1 MTPPELYAY
10 LDGMGISY
18 EVEEH
23 APVFTIDEM
32 RELGIKGSVCK
43 NLFLR
48 DAKGRQHFLVVLPGD
63 RQADLG
69 ALAAALGSSK
79 LSFASEDRL
88 MKHLGLTK
96 GSVTPLAVIQDPD
109 HTVQVL
115 LDESLTGMDRLGVH
129 PLVNTATLWISGAD
143 LLRFVRSCGNPVKIV
158 SI

>member
-79 LSFASEDRL
+79 LSFASEERL

-129 PLVNTATLWISGAD
+129 PLVNTATLWISGSD

>member
-79 LSFASEDRL
+79 LSFASEERL

-129 PLVNTATLWISGAD
+129 PLVNTATLWISGSD

-158 SI
+158 SN

>member
-1 MTPPELYAY
+1 MSRPELYAY

-79 LSFASEDRL
+79 LSFASEERL

>member
-79 LSFASEDRL
+79 LSFASEERL

-115 LDESLTGMDRLGVH
+115 LDESLTGMVRLGVH

>member
-10 LDGMGISY
+10 LDGMGLSY

-79 LSFASEDRL
+79 LSFASEERL

>member
-79 LSFASEDRL
+79 LSFASEERL

-109 HTVQVL
+109 HTVQGL

>member
-32 RELGIKGSVCK
+32 RELGIKGSDCK

-79 LSFASEDRL
+79 LSFASEERL

>member
-69 ALAAALGSSK
+69 AVAAALGSSK
-79 LSFASEDRL
+79 LSFASEERL

>member
-79 LSFASEDRL
+79 LSFASEERL

-109 HTVQVL
+109 HPVQVL

>member
-32 RELGIKGSVCK
+32 RELVIKGSVCK

-79 LSFASEDRL
+79 LSFASEERL

>member
-69 ALAAALGSSK
+69 ALAAALGYP
-79 LSFASEDRL
+79 LLLDYLLAAGDGQRL
-88 MKHLGLTK
+88 RGHLLGD
-96 GSVTPLAVIQDPD
+96 GGAGRGVRVVPDPHRGDQAVVAADEGVVPDDGAVLAVPVVIGDATPQPKL
-109 HTVQVL
+109 HRAPT
-115 LDESLTGMDRLGVH
+115 SLS
-129 PLVNTATLWISGAD
+129 PI
-143 LLRFVRSCGNPVKIV
+143 
-158 SI
+158 

>member
-79 LSFASEDRL
+79 LSFASEERL

-96 GSVTPLAVIQDPD
+96 GSVTPFAVIQDPD

-143 LLRFVRSCGNPVKIV
+143 LLRFVCSCGNPVKIV

>member
-32 RELGIKGSVCK
+32 REMGIKGSVCK

-79 LSFASEDRL
+79 LSFASEERL

>member
-79 LSFASEDRL
+79 LSFASEERL

-96 GSVTPLAVIQDPD
+96 GSVIPLAVIQDPD

>member
-79 LSFASEDRL
+79 LSFASEERL

-129 PLVNTATLWISGAD
+129 PLVNTATLGIAGAD
-143 LLRFVRSCGNPVKIV
+143 LQRVVRSCGNPVKIV

>member
-63 RQADLG
+63 RQADRG

-79 LSFASEDRL
+79 LSFASEERL

>member
-79 LSFASEDRL
+79 LSFASEERL

>member
-1 MTPPELYAY
+1 MPIWTAWEYRMKWKNTPRFLP
-10 LDGMGISY
+10 S
-18 EVEEH
+18 
-23 APVFTIDEM
+23 TRC

-79 LSFASEDRL
+79 LSFASEERL

-96 GSVTPLAVIQDPD
+96 GSVTPSQSYRIP
-109 HTVQVL
+109 TIPCRCCW
-115 LDESLTGMDRLGVH
+115 TNR
-129 PLVNTATLWISGAD
+129 
-143 LLRFVRSCGNPVKIV
+143 
-158 SI
+158 

>member
-1 MTPPELYAY
+1 MIPPELYAY

-79 LSFASEDRL
+79 LSFASEERL

>member
-1 MTPPELYAY
+1 MTPPELYSY

-69 ALAAALGSSK
+69 ALAAALGSSE
-79 LSFASEDRL
+79 LSFASEERL

>member
-79 LSFASEDRL
+79 LSFASEERL

-143 LLRFVRSCGNPVKIV
+143 LLRFVRSCGNPVQIV

>member
-79 LSFASEDRL
+79 LSFASEERL

-115 LDESLTGMDRLGVH
+115 LVESLTGMDRLGVH

>member
-79 LSFASEDRL
+79 LSFASEERL

-115 LDESLTGMDRLGVH
+115 LDESLTGMDRLGVL

>member
-79 LSFASEDRL
+79 LSFASEERL

-143 LLRFVRSCGNPVKIV
+143 LLRFLRSSGNPGKIV
-158 SI
+158 SN

>member
-48 DAKGRQHFLVVLPGD
+48 DTKGRQHFLVVLPGD

-79 LSFASEDRL
+79 LSFASEERL

-143 LLRFVRSCGNPVKIV
+143 LLRFVRSCGNPVKII

>member
-10 LDGMGISY
+10 LDVMGISY
-18 EVEEH
+18 DVEEH

-79 LSFASEDRL
+79 LSFASEERL

>member
-1 MTPPELYAY
+1 MHPGGTPSSRLC
-10 LDGMGISY
+10 
-18 EVEEH
+18 
-23 APVFTIDEM
+23 
-32 RELGIKGSVCK
+32 REPGQGLSLIHIWIKGSVCK

-79 LSFASEDRL
+79 LSFASEERL

>member
-79 LSFASEDRL
+79 LSFASEERL

-158 SI
+158 

>member
-23 APVFTIDEM
+23 APVFTIYEM

-79 LSFASEDRL
+79 LSFASEERL

>member
-79 LSFASEDRL
+79 LSFASEER
-88 MKHLGLTK
+88 LTK

>member
-69 ALAAALGSSK
+69 ALAALGSSK
-79 LSFASEDRL
+79 LSFASEERL

>member
-10 LDGMGISY
+10 LDGMGISD

-32 RELGIKGSVCK
+32 RERGIKGSVCK

-79 LSFASEDRL
+79 LSFASEERL

>member
-79 LSFASEDRL
+79 LSFASEERL

-109 HTVQVL
+109 PTVQVL

>member
-1 MTPPELYAY
+1 MRPPELYAY

-63 RQADLG
+63 RQVDLG

-79 LSFASEDRL
+79 LSFASEERL

>member
-79 LSFASEDRL
+79 LSFASEERL

-143 LLRFVRSCGNPVKIV
+143 LLRVVRSCGNPVNIV

>member
-1 MTPPELYAY
+1 MTPPELYSY

-79 LSFASEDRL
+79 LSFASEERL

-129 PLVNTATLWISGAD
+129 PLVNTATLWISGSD

>member
-79 LSFASEDRL
+79 LSFASEERL

-96 GSVTPLAVIQDPD
+96 GSVTALAVIQDPD